1 MEEEGR
7 RGKEMPN
14 VMNVCNPAS
23 GRTEAPIASPARSPD
38 TCFPASSIRLSPAFL
53 IPLSDSE
60 TLMWMPGS
68 SLRSQLRPSEPP
80 TPRWIRWPS
89 DISLN
94 QLWRRLI
101 ASQ

>member
-60 TLMWMPGS
+60 TLMFDA
-68 SLRSQLRPSEPP
+68 RQQSQVSTSPQWTSN
-80 TPRWIRWPS
+80 PS
-89 DISLN
+89 DGFGGTAKS
-94 QLWRRLI
+94 R
-101 ASQ
+101 